1 MARRPRPTLE
11 SLLAGRAVADED
23 AGTTALIERLR
34 PARVRGHLTRGELLL
49 VARWKSPRALPLVTS
64 NSPARV
70 RRATAA
76 ALRTPNERERLES
89 LVALHGV
96 SVPTASAALTLIDPE
111 RYGVIDIRVWR
122 VLHAVGAVDQ
132 NPRGANFTTTQWERF
147 LAVIR
152 DLSARHGVSARA
164 IERTLFA
171 IHVESHTGRLY
182 GPARAE
188 RVAT

>member
-1 MARRPRPTLE
+1 MARGPRPTLE
-11 SLLAGRAVADED
+11 SLLAARAIADED
-23 AGTTALIERLR
+23 AGTSALIERLR
-34 PARVRGHLTRGELLL
+34 PARIRGHLTRGELLL
-49 VARWKSPRALPLVTS
+49 VARWKSPRALPLVAS

-76 ALRTPNERERLES
+76 ALRAPDERERLES

-122 VLHAVGAVDQ
+122 LLHAVGAVDQ
-132 NPRGANFTTTQWERF
+132 NPRGANFTATQWERF

-152 DLSARHGVSARA
+152 GLSARHGVSPRA

-182 GPARAE
+182 AAPA
-188 RVAT
+188 